1 MKSYRQKLGSW
12 GEQAAADFLQSQGY
26 TILDR
31 NVRTQYGEIDLI
43 AIQEPGNSELTSIPP
58 DAGQAVIVFVEV
70 KTRTS
75 IRYGLPEE
83 SITEHKRTHLLN
95 AIQAYMQSHDELP
108 PDWRVDVIAI
118 LRPNR
123 DQAPEIIHFANAIC

>member
-1 MKSYRQKLGSW
+1 MKSYRQELGSW

-58 DAGQAVIVFVEV
+58 GAGQAVIVFVEV

-95 AIQAYMQSHDELP
+95 AIQAYMQSHDKLP
-108 PDWRVDVIAI
+108 SDWRVDVIAI
-118 LRPNR
+118 LRQNR